1 MTASGARD
9 QRTVGLWLDRLTKG
23 ECSSEDVD
31 PLARE
36 AGFPT
41 FIDLC
46 SAVLPERLPRLSI
59 RPRAVGARIER
70 ALAGKISLAEL
81 RSWAELLHAIA
92 FRHVLGKNRAERR
105 ITAEALALAAVAADD
120 LVFKTRAPVERVLEA
135 IVGALATGETV
146 ATAELYRSL
155 FVGQAELHLAARRP
169 FVADDHGEVR
179 ADPLGD
185 PGELEV
191 DASWAD
197 VVARA
202 APGPVRPSDPSAIV
216 AFAVVTEEAVS
227 GEIGTGCPLPAL
239 LAGARHAAPNFAF
252 ERYRPRLYRDVDG
265 ILEIVLRPPGIAR
278 SGPQVVDDDA
288 LIYATKLFALIHRLG
303 QVTLDGVRL
312 STLRL
317 ALV

>member
-23 ECSSEDVD
+23 ECSSADVD
-31 PLARE
+31 PLARA

-46 SAVLPERLPRLSI
+46 QAVLPERLPRLSI
-59 RPRAVGARIER
+59 RPRAVRARIEG
-70 ALAGKISLAEL
+70 ALAGKTSLAEL

-105 ITAEALALAAVAADD
+105 ITGEALALAAVAADD
-120 LVFKTRAPVERVLEA
+120 LIFKTREPVDRVLSA
-135 IVGALATGETV
+135 IAAALATGETV

-169 FVADDHGEVR
+169 FAADVDPG
-179 ADPLGD
+179 ADPFVA
-185 PGELEV
+185 PGEAP

-197 VVARA
+197 VVARTSA
-202 APGPVRPSDPSAIV
+202 GRVSTTDPSAIV

-227 GEIGTGCPLPAL
+227 GDRLGYGCPLPAL
-239 LAGARHAAPNFAF
+239 LVEARRAAPNFAIG
-252 ERYRPRLYRDVDG
+252 RYRPRIFRDVDG
-265 ILEIVLRPPGIAR
+265 ILEIVLRTPEID
-278 SGPQVVDDDA
+278 QEA
-288 LIYATKLFALIHRLG
+288 LAYATKLFALIHRLG
-303 QVTLDGVRL
+303 RVTLDGVRL
-312 STLRL
+312 STLRV